1 MLARKC
7 FISGALLGIAS
18 VAFGNPADGINV
30 SYHEPLERVVLQSRG
45 GEFSQKLQGIGP
57 IAIDFDAFGRS
68 FALELD
74 PNAGLLET
82 LSQSGLSRDIVPY
95 RGQIAGMADSWARI
109 VIVDGMPAGLIWD
122 GEQLFA
128 LEVPGDSIVAAT
140 GPVIYRLADAIIAP
154 GALSCAGGASTA
166 DGGSMYSTL
175 VDNLGMA
182 MAQGPGAVSEIN
194 IGAVGDAD
202 FTTAKGSSAEA
213 AIITR
218 LSNVDGIFSEQL
230 GVQFN
235 VPIVETFTAGDD
247 PFTDTT
253 DPSELLVELGSYRD
267 NTPGQRDQ
275 GLTHLYTGRDLDGST
290 VGIAYT
296 NALCSAR
303 FGAGLSEG
311 NGSSTFDSLV
321 AAHEIGH
328 NFGAPHDDE
337 VDSPCEATPPD
348 FIMATTLNNSDQF
361 SACSIAEMQDDI
373 AGAAC
378 ITPLPNTDISIA
390 FNGPAPSILL
400 SNAATVTFD
409 IVNNGTLSSDNVV
422 VDVTLPNNVTF
433 VAASDTPGGCTSGAG
448 TVSCQLGNI
457 AASSAAAVTVSANTT
472 AVGVSQFNAT
482 VTADVDDNDSNN
494 QATAQLTV
502 EPAVNLVVN
511 APTASQVVVA
521 QSASVSAVLE
531 NQSVLDA
538 TSVTLSVTLDSGLRA
553 ESATWTIGDCSVT
566 DRQVD
571 CTASRFDSESSST
584 LSMRVTGLTSGSKNY
599 TVSLASSEADAN
611 PANNSIDGTVRVN
624 AASGD
629 DDDSGGGGGG
639 LGLIFLA
646 MLAWAGLRGPACGAV
661 RRIHE
666 RH

>member
-18 VAFGNPADGINV
+18 VALGNPADGINV

-45 GEFSQKLQGIGP
+45 GEFNQKLQGIGP

-68 FALELD
+68 FTLELD
-74 PNAGLLET
+74 PNAGLLEA
-82 LSQSGLSRDIVPY
+82 LSQSSLSRDIVPY

-140 GPVIYRLADAIIAP
+140 GPVIYRLADVIIAP
-154 GALSCAGGASTA
+154 GALSCAVRASTA
-166 DGGSMYSTL
+166 DGGSMYSAL

-194 IGAVGDAD
+194 VGAVGDAD

-253 DPSELLVELGSYRD
+253 DPSELLVELGSYR
-267 NTPGQRDQ
+267 NGSPGQRGQ
-275 GLTHLYTGRDLDGST
+275 GLTHLYTGRNLDGST

-311 NGSSTFDSLV
+311 KGSSTFDSLV

-328 NFGAPHDDE
+328 NFGAPHDDAPG
-337 VDSPCEATPPD
+337 PCEDTPPD
-348 FIMATTLNNSDQF
+348 FIMATTLNSSDQF
-361 SACSIAEMQDDI
+361 SACSIVEMQDDI
-373 AGAAC
+373 AAAAC
-378 ITPLPNTDISIA
+378 ITALPNTDISIA

-400 SNAATVTFD
+400 SNVATVTFD

-422 VDVTLPNNVTF
+422 VDVALPNNVTF

-448 TVSCQLGNI
+448 TVSCQLDNI
-457 AASSAAAVTVSANTT
+457 AAGSAAAVTVSANTT

-521 QSASVSAVLE
+521 QSASVSALLE

-599 TVSLASSEADAN
+599 TVSLASTEADAN
-611 PANNSIDGTVRVN
+611 PANNSVDGTVRVN
-624 AASGD
+624 AAPGD
-629 DDDSGGGGGG
+629 DDESGGGG

-646 MLAWAGLRGPACGAV
+646 VLAWAALRGPACGAV
-661 RRIHE
+661 GRIRE